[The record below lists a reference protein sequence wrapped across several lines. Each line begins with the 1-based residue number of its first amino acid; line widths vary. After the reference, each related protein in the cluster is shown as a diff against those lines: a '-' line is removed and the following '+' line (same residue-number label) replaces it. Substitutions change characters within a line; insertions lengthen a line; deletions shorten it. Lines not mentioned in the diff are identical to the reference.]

1 MAAEA
6 HLPLPRRLWIYQ
18 AERFPLK
25 RHGPLIAVFS
35 GAAALYG
42 ARLLSVSPSLPV
54 LVSAILCSGAFFPL
68 MRIADEFK
76 DRHDDRRCRPYR
88 PVPRGL
94 VRLPELALVG
104 LGLALVQMSLVGLFA
119 PQAWWLLLLTWSWF
133 ALMGVEFLVPAWLRE
148 RPLLYTLSHMVIVP
162 LIALLAL
169 AMAVLPGGG
178 VLPGPALVPLLA
190 LCYLNGLAIEFAR
203 KIRLPEQEEPGVETW
218 SALWGPGPAHGRWLV
233 VLLLSLPL
241 ALMAAQQIRAVPL
254 VLLLLAPLLA
264 WIVLRFR
271 PVGRAGRRAPGVIQ
285 RPTEMANGAAVMT
298 SESTGAAG
306 RAIKAAARVQ
316 SSRPEP
322 LELPTALWTLA
333 TYLSLGWLPAL
344 LGGLG

>member
-1 MAAEA
+1 L
-6 HLPLPRRLWIYQ
+6 H
-18 AERFPLK
+18 
-25 RHGPLIAVFS
+25 
-35 GAAALYG
+35 
-42 ARLLSVSPSLPV
+42 
-54 LVSAILCSGAFFPL
+54 
-68 MRIADEFK
+68 
-76 DRHDDRRCRPYR
+76 DRHDDQRCRPYR

-94 VRLPELALVG
+94 VSLQELALVALATALLQG
-104 LGLALVQMSLVGLFA
+104 LLVWRVA
-119 PQAWWLLLLTWSWF
+119 PDAWWLLLLTWGWF
-133 ALMGVEFLVPAWLRE
+133 ALMGLEVLVPLWLRA

-169 AMAVLPGGG
+169 AMAVLPAGGT
-178 VLPGPALVPLLA
+178 LPGAALLPLLA

-203 KIRLPEQEEPGVETW
+203 KIRFPDQEEPGVETW
-218 SALWGPGPAHGRWLV
+218 SALWGLGPAQGRWLV

-241 ALMAAQQIRAVPL
+241 ALVAAQPIRAVPL

-285 RPTEMANGAAVMT
+285 RPAEMANGAALIA
-298 SESTGAAG
+298 SEATGAAG
-306 RAIKAAARVQ
+306 EAIKAAARVQ

>member
-25 RHGPLIAVFS
+25 RHGPLITVFC

-42 ARLLSVSPSLPV
+42 ARLVGGSPSLPV
-54 LVSAILCSGAFFPL
+54 LLGAILCSGAFFLL

-76 DRHDDRRCRPYR
+76 DRHDDQRCRPYR

-94 VRLPELALVG
+94 VSLQELALVALATALLQG
-104 LGLALVQMSLVGLFA
+104 LLVWRVA
-119 PQAWWLLLLTWSWF
+119 PDAWWLLLLTWGWF
-133 ALMGVEFLVPAWLRE
+133 ALMGVEFLVPLWLRA

-169 AMAVLPGGG
+169 AMAVLPAGGT
-178 VLPGPALVPLLA
+178 LPGAALLPLLA

-203 KIRLPEQEEPGVETW
+203 KIRFPDQEEPGVETW
-218 SALWGPGPAHGRWLV
+218 SALWGLGPAQARWLV

-241 ALMAAQQIRAVPL
+241 ALVAAQPIRAVPL

-271 PVGRAGRRAPGVIQ
+271 PVGRARRRAPGGIQ
-285 RPTEMANGAAVMT
+285 RPAEMANKAAVIV
-298 SESTGAAG
+298 SEATGAAG
-306 RAIKAAARVQ
+306 EAIKAVARVQ